1 MSVSRSRTLVALCLY
16 FLPACGSP
24 KATPT
29 ASAVASEEPP
39 PVASSAAPAEPPPPP
54 APAGPG
60 ATAFTPVEDAK
71 CAVATAEVAQYLSR
85 GEISLATSATE
96 IGMAWLVQ
104 QRDDAKIGV
113 GAYDPMAKRVMRDR
127 SVADTKVGPRLYAGK
142 DDWIVAWID
151 EEGMSF
157 ARTTKEP
164 ANHYD
169 VGKFSMMKDVP
180 IEDLAIAPTPD
191 GSFVAASPFA
201 TGGKQLTVFTFSSL
215 PTATTKQSVGMTRS
229 GTAPHKPVVAADADG
244 FLLVWSEAEGARSV
258 RLDAAGK
265 SKGGATTLLGPGA
278 RTEMALL
285 STSSGFYLL
294 WAEGTVIAAAALTK
308 DGTIASAPVKIGDGK
323 WARGATSGDDL
334 VVGWVAEGEKLVVAK
349 WTAGGPGP
357 AAGVKASDAVKDP
370 PGIGVVGKRVAA
382 FGTEP
387 IPAVATKKAVLRT
400 FDVGCLP

>member
-1 MSVSRSRTLVALCLY
+1 MSASSTLPALALMA
-16 FLPACGSP
+16 LVACGSP
-24 KATPT
+24 KSTPT
-29 ASAVASEEPP
+29 ASAVTSEAPP
-39 PVASSAAPAEPPPPP
+39 PVASSAAPVEPPPPP
-54 APAGPG
+54 GPAGAG
-60 ATAFTPVEDAK
+60 ATAFTPVEDPK
-71 CAVATAEVAQYLSR
+71 CALASAEVAQYLSR
-85 GEISLATSATE
+85 GEIALATSATE

-151 EEGMSF
+151 ADGLSF
-157 ARTTKEP
+157 ARTNKEP
-164 ANHYD
+164 ANRYD
-169 VGKFSMMKDVP
+169 VGKFSMMKEVP
-180 IEDLAIAPTPD
+180 LDDLAIAPTPD
-191 GSFVAASPFA
+191 GAFVAASPFA
-201 TGGKQLTVFTFSSL
+201 TGGKQLTVFTFSSD

-229 GTAPHKPVVAADADG
+229 GTAPHRPVVAADADG

-258 RLDAAGK
+258 RLDTAGK

-285 STSSGFYLL
+285 PTASGFYLL
-294 WAEGTVIAAAALTK
+294 WVEGTSIAAASLTK
-308 DGTIASAPVKIGDGK
+308 DGTVASAPVKIGEGK
-323 WARGATSGDDL
+323 WPRGALSGEDL
-334 VVGWVAEGEKLVVAK
+334 VVGWVAEGEKLVAAK
-349 WTAGGPGP
+349 WTAGAPGP
-357 AAGVKASDAVKDP
+357 TAGVKVSDAVKDP
-370 PGIGVVGKRVAA
+370 PGVGVVGKRVAA